1 MNGTGYSDGC
11 MGTNGVKVWLFTG
24 FVLGFS
30 ALIASVW
37 LMISEFTQD
46 LSPSD
51 TPKEGGSWPGIVL
64 LLQNALILVSSL
76 LYKFGRTDE
85 ASFAGL

>member
-1 MNGTGYSDGC
+1 

-30 ALIASVW
+30 ALIASIW
-37 LMISEFTQD
+37 LMVSEFTQD
-46 LSPSD
+46 VDPKQDSD
-51 TPKEGGSWPGIVL
+51 SWPGIAL
-64 LLQNALILVSSL
+64 LLQNVLILMSSL

-85 ASFAGL
+85 ATFGGF

>member
-30 ALIASVW
+30 ALIASIW
-37 LMISEFTQD
+37 LMISEFTQE
-46 LSPSD
+46 
-51 TPKEGGSWPGIVL
+51 TENKQESWPGIAL
-64 LLQNALILVSSL
+64 LLQNVLILMSSL
-76 LYKFGRTDE
+76 LYKFGRSDE
-85 ASFAGL
+85 ASFAGF